1 MVENILMDKFFL
13 DIFPIVKASSDDKQ
27 AINNFIGVVKNVF
40 GIDSADVSL
49 ISGSKDYSEKLD
61 EYIQNT
67 KKVYVDN
74 QLSEYS
80 AFPEL
85 INYKNK
91 GYSSFAAIPIIAS
104 GKTIALLKLM
114 AKQENRFSDDMLTA
128 LSIGGFFIGMFLAYK
143 SESAMN
149 LKIANYFDAAFNSS
163 TPQMLVN
170 SSGQIIKLNKGAISI
185 FSVTS
190 SAKTDF
196 KDIVK
201 VPLEKVFALER
212 GKFVDAV
219 IPVNGAERT
228 FSISS
233 YKINEDMVH
242 ISISD
247 STERSAFIA
256 IASLINSSKGIYL
269 FITDKALKIK
279 SAIGKFD
286 DVPDAGAYF
295 IGKSLPELTQKSPD
309 KQESDLLKIG
319 KSKSGVTDLM
329 IGNVS
334 IHVRYSIKDIGDG
347 YAVVATDAGIERYS
361 DLLKENLYGF
371 LNATS
376 DAAVTLDE
384 LGYIKDCNI
393 SLEQVLGYKKDEIIG
408 TDVRNLYIDQAILD
422 RDIAYVKS
430 GGMVDGTYINL
441 QKRNHDI
448 IPGIHSIRGL
458 KGRNGIEY
466 LLLIKELATKR
477 RLEDQESEL
486 KAQMALSKKFRMNS
500 ELKSQFISDITHELK
515 TPLTNIKGFSK
526 LLYDGDFGK
535 LNDDQKE
542 YMKTI
547 LDESDRL
554 MIIITQVLD
563 AAKLEADKVK
573 LDIKE
578 TNLREMQ
585 NNPSIKALEER
596 ARNNGLDFQWESDY
610 DVPIITADPN
620 RLIQVFANLIGNSIK
635 FTEKGSIK
643 VHIFKKSR
651 GKIQCEVSDTGIG
664 ISDEDKRG
672 IFKKFY
678 QAQKRGLIKPDGTG
692 TGLGLAITKEIIRLH
707 HGAIKF
713 DSQLGKGTKF
723 WFTLPITYKPS
734 KKDQEP

>member
-13 DIFPIVKASSDDKQ
+13 DIFPIVKTSSDDKQ
-27 AINNFIGVVKNVF
+27 AINNFIEVVKDVF

-49 ISGSKDYSEKLD
+49 LSGNKEYGEKLD

-91 GYSSFAAIPIIAS
+91 GYSSFAAIPVIAS

-114 AKQENRFSDDMLTA
+114 AKQENRFSNDMLTA

-170 SSGQIIKLNKGAISI
+170 SSGQIIKLNKSAISI
-185 FSVTS
+185 FSITS
-190 SAKTDF
+190 NSKAGF
-196 KDIVK
+196 NDIMRI
-201 VPLEKVFALER
+201 PLEKVFALER
-212 GKFVDAV
+212 GKSIDA
-219 IPVNGAERT
+219 IITVNGEERV

-233 YKINEDMVH
+233 YKINDDMVH
-242 ISISD
+242 IAVND
-247 STERSAFIA
+247 STELNAFRNIV
-256 IASLINSSKGIYL
+256 SLISASKGTYL
-269 FITDKALKIK
+269 FMTDKALKIR

-286 DVPDAGAYF
+286 DVSNGGEYF
-295 IGKSLPELTQKSPD
+295 IGKNLSALMQKPSQ
-309 KQESDLLKIG
+309 KQEADLQKIG
-319 KSKSGVTDLM
+319 KSKSGVGDMM
-329 IGNVS
+329 IGS
-334 IHVRYSIKDIGDG
+334 APMHVRYLIKDIGDG
-347 YAVVATDAGIERYS
+347 YAFVATNAEMEKYS
-361 DLLKENLYGF
+361 DLLRENLYGF
-371 LNATS
+371 INATS

-408 TDVRNLYIDQAILD
+408 TDVRNLYVDQAILD

-430 GGMVDGTYINL
+430 GGAVDGTYINL
-441 QKRNHDI
+441 QKRNHGI
-448 IPGIHSIRGL
+448 IPCIHSIRGL
-458 KGRNGIEY
+458 KGRNDVEY

-486 KAQMALSKKFRMNS
+486 RAQLALSKKFRMNS

-535 LNDDQKE
+535 LNDDQME
-542 YMKTI
+542 YIKTI

-578 TNLREMQ
+578 TNLRDMQ

-596 ARNNGLDFQWESDY
+596 ARNNGLDFRWESDY

-620 RLIQVFANLIGNSIK
+620 RLIQVFTNLIGNSIK

-643 VHIFKKSR
+643 IHIFKKSR

-678 QAQKRGLIKPDGTG
+678 QAQKRSLIKPDGTG

-723 WFTLPITYKPS
+723 WFTLPIAYKPS

>member
-1 MVENILMDKFFL
+1 MDKFFL

-143 SESAMN
+143 GESAMN

-170 SSGQIIKLNKGAISI
+170 SAGQIIKLNKGAISI

-190 SAKTDF
+190 NSKTNF
-196 KDIVK
+196 KDILNA
-201 VPLEKVFALER
+201 PLEKVFALER
-212 GKFVDAV
+212 GKFIDTT
-219 IPVNGAERT
+219 ISVNGDERT
-228 FSISS
+228 ISISS
-233 YKINEDMVH
+233 YKINDDMVH
-242 ISISD
+242 ISIND
-247 STERSAFIA
+247 STERNAFIA
-256 IASLINSSKGIYL
+256 IASLVNSSKGIYI
-269 FITDKALKIK
+269 FITDKELRIR

-286 DVPDAGAYF
+286 DMPEGGAYF
-295 IGKSLPELTQKSPD
+295 AGKNLLELVQKSPG
-309 KQESDLLKIG
+309 KQEADLQKVG
-319 KSKSGVTDLM
+319 KSKSGIADMV
-329 IGNVS
+329 IGNAPM
-334 IHVRYSIKDIGDG
+334 HVRYSIKDIGDG
-347 YAVVATDAGIERYS
+347 YAIVATDAGIEKYS
-361 DLLKENLYGF
+361 DLLRENLYGF

-384 LGYIKDCNI
+384 LGYIRDCNI

-408 TDVRNLYIDQAILD
+408 TDVRSLYVDQAILD

-430 GGMVDGTYINL
+430 GGAVDGTYINL
-441 QKRNHDI
+441 QKRNHEI

-458 KGRNGIEY
+458 KGRNGVEY

-486 KAQMALSKKFRMNS
+486 KAQIALSKRFRMNS

-596 ARNNGLDFQWESDY
+596 ARNNGLDFKWESDY

-651 GKIQCEVSDTGIG
+651 GKIQCEVYDTGIG
-664 ISDEDKRG
+664 ISDDDKRG

-707 HGAIKF
+707 HGTIKF

-723 WFTLPITYKPS
+723 WFTLPIAYKPS
-734 KKDQEP
+734 KKDQES